1 MVSNNNDNR
10 NTVSL
15 VAIIIQAAEHI
26 ASPRLSKHLQIS
38 NEKAVHEAIELV
50 SEVSRQLREGES
62 EWYDALQRADNTV
75 DQLKTTEKLLRAELK
90 LANDRIAV
98 FENRVEE
105 EEKPGPMINIEGRV
119 FATFTTSS
127 EFIIT
132 DPMSSLM
139 GSGKSFRAALLAL
152 YDEIIDLH
160 DVYGSV
166 ERFYSWDTEFGD
178 LVRWIKK
185 ICPTINIPQI
195 PDPFNDEDIA
205 LFVAKLMEGKNG

>member
-62 EWYDALQRADNTV
+62 EWYDALQRADNAV

-98 FENRVEE
+98 YENRVEE
-105 EEKPGPMINIEGRV
+105 EEKPGPKVMIEGEE
-119 FATFTTSS
+119 FLTSETS
-127 EFIIT
+127 TLVYIT
-132 DPMSSLM
+132 HPRWSVM
-139 GSGKSFRAALLAL
+139 GSGVSFRSALLDL
-152 YDEIIDLH
+152 FDEVLDLH
-160 DVYGSV
+160 DSFRDTS
-166 ERFYSWDTEFGD
+166 RFHPWDSDFNK
-178 LVRWIKK
+178 LLLWVKK
-185 ICPTINIPQI
+185 VGPTIKIPRI
-195 PDPFNDEDIA
+195 RDPFNDEDIA
-205 LFVAKLMEGKNG
+205 L